1 MTDKTDIAA
10 LLGKLK
16 FFAGEASC
24 HPDPNYSLEFEKL
37 CTPSNILALLDQIE
51 VVSKSEW
58 KLAGEL
64 VELQMN
70 YNALQKKDSSCT
82 LGVGEGS
89 GRLFVHGN
97 YDSIKATQKIILE
110 RDALKAKLAN
120 PVVLPT
126 GYSARAGHPFH
137 EGERNVMIPHKQ
149 GDWLSRFDV
158 EHAIQIAGFPFT
170 VKGE

>member
-10 LLGKLK
+10 QLSKRILHYADMASCTSEGTSVLGADLLKLIGDTINDLIGKL
-16 FFAGEASC
+16 
-24 HPDPNYSLEFEKL
+24 
-37 CTPSNILALLDQIE
+37 E

-64 VELQMN
+64 VELQMTF
-70 YNALQKKDSSCT
+70 NALQKKDNSCT

-89 GRLFVHGN
+89 GRLFVHGD

-120 PVVLPT
+120 PVVLSDCNFEAVSHMAHW
-126 GYSARAGHPFH
+126 YS
-137 EGERNVMIPHKQ
+137 EGECVAWVSGAQHVKKQ
-149 GDWLSRFDV
+149 
-158 EHAIQIAGFPFT
+158 IIAAGIS
-170 VKGE
+170 VKEE

>member
-64 VELQMN
+64 VELQMTF
-70 YNALQKKDSSCT
+70 NALQKKDNSCT

-89 GRLFVHGN
+89 GRLFVHGD
-97 YDSIKATQKIILE
+97 YESIKATQKIILE
-110 RDALKAKLAN
+110 RDALKAKLDN
-120 PVVLPT
+120 PVVVP
-126 GYSARAGHPFH
+126 AI
-137 EGERNVMIPHKQ
+137 RNSDYWGGLEFRCDKYQLHVFEAI
-149 GDWLSRFDV
+149 
-158 EHAIQIAGFPFT
+158 HAAGFTT
-170 VKGE
+170 VKGA